1 MREVEVLDTC
11 RIRIIL
17 LELMFLLR
25 IMMTQEVLTWI
36 RHSVLVENCVLE
48 EIIDILTAF
57 GKRAKFRDV
66 LILNASEVD
75 WCPS

>member
-1 MREVEVLDTC
+1 VREVEVLDTC

-48 EIIDILTAF
+48 EIIEILTAF
-57 GKRAKFRDV
+57 GKRAEFRDV

>member
-1 MREVEVLDTC
+1 VRVVEVLDTC

-36 RHSVLVENCVLE
+36 RHSVLVENFVLE
-48 EIIDILTAF
+48 EIIEILTAF
-57 GKRAKFRDV
+57 GKRAEFRDI

>member
-1 MREVEVLDTC
+1 MREVEILDTC

-36 RHSVLVENCVLE
+36 RHSVLVENCILE
-48 EIIDILTAF
+48 EIIEILTAF
-57 GKRAKFRDV
+57 GKRAEFRYA